1 MPKTTAQRII
11 FTILLVFGMVFC
23 MTVYTIALQDGALEL
38 HTFSLAIQ
46 EMWVEY
52 VVVFL
57 LIFFVV
63 SRIAPKLAFRMLDP
77 KQNPPILITVCIQS
91 ITVLFTVPVITLFAT
106 FFHHGLTNWFPQWIT
121 TAAQCFPAAYILQI
135 FFIGPLVRWVFGR
148 LFPAA

>member
-11 FTILLVFGMVFC
+11 FTILMVFGMVFC
-23 MTVYTIALQDGALEL
+23 MTVYTIALQAGALEL

-57 LIFFVV
+57 LIFFVI

-91 ITVLFTVPVITLFAT
+91 ITVLFTVPIITLFAT
-106 FFHHGLTNWFPQWIT
+106 FLHHGLTNWFPQWIT